1 MTWQLVNAATAAID
15 EYEHKR
21 RRRER
26 TWLTEEN
33 LSMLLFAI
41 NVIRILYK

>member
-21 RRRER
+21 RRRE
-26 TWLTEEN
+26 TWFTDEN
-33 LSMLLFAI
+33 LSLLLFAI